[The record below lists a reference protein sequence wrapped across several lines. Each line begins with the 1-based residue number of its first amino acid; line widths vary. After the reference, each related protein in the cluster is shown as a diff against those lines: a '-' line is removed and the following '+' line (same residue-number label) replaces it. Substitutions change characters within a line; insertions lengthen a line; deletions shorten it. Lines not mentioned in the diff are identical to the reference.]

1 MEEEEDAKT
10 KEEDAQTKEVVRDEN
25 NYGNLPTESGIEGEF
40 IEPPIQ
46 EVLDEG
52 YTLTIT
58 QHPNFEIK
66 EVKETKEST
75 EKGIVTKKQKKI
87 SMKKR
92 RSEKNN
98 PTSTPTS
105 KVNQVNHNK
114 RKLVRRNLYQ
124 GALIFTSPRLETF
137 LLTN

>member
-10 KEEDAQTKEVVRDEN
+10 KEVDAPTKKEDAQTKEVARDEN
-25 NYGNLPTESGIEGEF
+25 NYGNLHFNEAESGKEGEF

-46 EVLDEG
+46 KNLDEG

-66 EVKETKEST
+66 EVKATKEST

-92 RSEKNN
+92 KSTKNN
-98 PTSTPTS
+98 PTSTP
-105 KVNQVNHNK
+105 QQA
-114 RKLVRRNLYQ
+114 R
-124 GALIFTSPRLETF
+124 
-137 LLTN
+137 